1 MLLGLPKHVLI
12 SLAYNYKRQ
21 RADLSEPDARPTD
34 AGEPEYQWVLDL
46 SAGLVHMEL
55 STPKDQPTSQAD
67 SSGKQPRNR
76 MRKTNETVD
85 TAPLSW
91 CVEAPAAT
99 RRALISPGASAPAS
113 GRDPADPKALM
124 RAWGYSGGTFEHFR
138 QS

>member
-1 MLLGLPKHVLI
+1 MFA
-12 SLAYNYKRQ
+12 LAYNYKRH
-21 RADLSEPDARPTD
+21 RTD
-34 AGEPEYQWVLDL
+34 SPETSAKASDTAEPEYQWVLDL

-55 STPKDQPTSQAD
+55 SNPDDQPATQTG
-67 SSGKQPRNR
+67 SSEDRPRNLL
-76 MRKTNETVD
+76 RKTNETVD

-91 CVEAPAAT
+91 CVEAPSAT
-99 RRALISPGASAPAS
+99 RRGLGSPGASATAS